1 MGMLQRLRDAHPGVT
16 ITARDGHYCTIS
28 DEDMNIVD
36 HLLVKKD
43 DRTASIDAVEAE
55 RRKRPHPKA
64 IESRFDRLIAQFEK
78 AA

>member
-16 ITARDGHYCTIS
+16 ITAKDGHYRPIG
-28 DEDMNIVD
+28 DEEIHIVD
-36 HLLVKKD
+36 HLLVEKGH
-43 DRTASIDAVEAE
+43 RTASIDAVEAE